1 MTKEEML
8 KKIGELSPEQKDF
21 LRKEIKKHSPPVKEK
36 TTAKENRS
44 KQPSDKI

>member
-21 LRKEIKKHSPPVKEK
+21 LRKEIKKHAPKTKEK
-36 TTAKENRS
+36 TPAVESNKKQSNNR
-44 KQPSDKI
+44 I